1 MKRSTALLVIALT
14 ASPLLAADRMTDKD
28 VKSLVERID
37 DGRDKFEDKLDDK
50 LKHSIVR
57 GPDGEA
63 NVDKYLD
70 DFKQNVDK
78 LKDRL
83 NGNYAASAEAATVL
97 RQASTIDRY
106 MQEQPSDTKGKSEWN
121 RLASDMK
128 LLARAY
134 GADFPLAP
142 NAPVRRMGDGEVAAA
157 ADQLSESSDQLKKA
171 LDKDLKK
178 DKTVDKPTREQIVGE
193 ADQLSKDAKTLRDRL
208 KDGDPSSAEA
218 ATVLDRASHIRQ
230 FMGDHNGLPTASGA
244 YSALASKLTTIA
256 TAFNVTAPSSR

>member
-1 MKRSTALLVIALT
+1 MKPSTALLVIALT

-28 VKSLVERID
+28 VKALVERID
-37 DGRDKFEDKLDDK
+37 DGRDKFEDKLDDT

-83 NGNYAASAEAATVL
+83 KSDYAASAEAATVL

-106 MQEQPSDTKGKSEWN
+106 MAEQPSDTKGKSEWN

-134 GADFPLAP
+134 GADFPIAP

-157 ADQLSESSDQLKKA
+157 ADLLSKSAEQLKKA
-171 LDKDLKK
+171 LDNDLKK
-178 DKTVDKPTREQIVGE
+178 DKTIDKPTRQQIVGE
-193 ADQLSKDAKTLRDRL
+193 ADQLSDDAKTLRDRL

-218 ATVLDRASHIRQ
+218 QTVLDRASRIRS
-230 FMGDHNGLPTASGA
+230 FMGDHNGLSTATAA
-244 YSALASKLTTIA
+244 YGELASTLTAIA
-256 TAFNVTAPSSR
+256 SAFNVAAPTSR

>member
-1 MKRSTALLVIALT
+1 MTRSLALVLVTLT
-14 ASPLLAADRMTDKD
+14 ASPLLAADRLTDKD

-37 DGRDKFEDKLDDK
+37 DGRDKFEDNLDDK

-57 GPDGEA
+57 GPEGEA
-63 NVDKYLD
+63 NIDKYLD

-106 MQEQPSDTKGKSEWN
+106 MQQQPSDTKGKSEWN
-121 RLASDMK
+121 RLAADLK
-128 LLARAY
+128 TLAHAY

-157 ADQLSESSDQLKKA
+157 ANQISEGAEQLKKA
-171 LDKDLKK
+171 LNNDLKK
-178 DKTVDKPTREQIVGE
+178 DKTIDKATREQIVGE
-193 ADQLSKDAKTLRDRL
+193 ADQLSKDARTLRDRV

-218 ATVLDRASHIRQ
+218 ASVLDRASRIRT
-230 FMGDHNGLPTASGA
+230 FMEGHNGLPTATGA
-244 YSALASKLTTIA
+244 WSDLAAKLTMISS
-256 TAFNVTAPSSR
+256 AFGK